1 MMYSLDAYNNSARR
15 EEYNSI
21 SLLVCI
27 MQRKAQRQHIPVADP
42 DLEKRRLGGGGRGAF
57 CFTCPVGFSSFC
69 HFFFFHPNLRKAR
82 EAYLIERGQTL
93 EPKGINKREEI

>member
-27 MQRKAQRQHIPVADP
+27 MQRKGQRQHIPVADP
-42 DLEKRRLGGGGRGAF
+42 DLEKRGLGGGG
-57 CFTCPVGFSSFC
+57 VGILSFYEG
-69 HFFFFHPNLRKAR
+69 FRK
-82 EAYLIERGQTL
+82 YGKL
-93 EPKGINKREEI
+93 